1 MLGVGNGVLRDA
13 SSEPVRRHLE
23 YAHRAQGHIDL
34 IVASGKRG
42 HVEHSPALRVLYTGG
57 RRLMYPGVALR
68 LARKAA
74 REFPPDLVTSQDP
87 FGTALVGLL
96 VSRQLGCPLLVQN
109 HSSFYTSPEWV
120 RERPVFFRSL
130 LLLGRFTL
138 RRADGYRLVNSIE
151 ARYYTEHLG
160 LSPGRMRV
168 LPVPCQLGQFLEHRE
183 LGELRSKRA
192 AMGIAAEDP
201 VCLWVGRPARVKR
214 LPVLLQAFR
223 LIRIRVPR
231 ARLVLVTDPC
241 QAQEDLQR
249 VQDKEGLGDE
259 VIWAGSAGFAELP
272 LYYQMADVFLFSSAY
287 EGFGRVLVEAG
298 AAGRPAVS
306 TRTAGAQQI
315 IQDGRTGYL
324 VDIGNAQALADRAV
338 QLLLHPELRAR
349 MGQEARACVREQFD
363 PDKAFDAI
371 VGQWREMVEVARGAS
386 VP

>member
-1 MLGVGNGVLRDA
+1 
-13 SSEPVRRHLE
+13 
-23 YAHRAQGHIDL
+23 
-34 IVASGKRG
+34 
-42 HVEHSPALRVLYTGG
+42 
-57 RRLMYPGVALR
+57 
-68 LARKAA
+68 
-74 REFPPDLVTSQDP
+74 
-87 FGTALVGLL
+87 
-96 VSRQLGCPLLVQN
+96 
-109 HSSFYTSPEWV
+109 
-120 RERPVFFRSL
+120 
-130 LLLGRFTL
+130 
-138 RRADGYRLVNSIE
+138 
-151 ARYYTEHLG
+151 
-160 LSPGRMRV
+160 
-168 LPVPCQLGQFLEHRE
+168 
-183 LGELRSKRA
+183 
-192 AMGIAAEDP
+192 
-201 VCLWVGRPARVKR
+201 
-214 LPVLLQAFR
+214 
-223 LIRIRVPR
+223 
-231 ARLVLVTDPC
+231 
-241 QAQEDLQR
+241 LQR